1 MTGVSSQ
8 DNSDSHSVLVTIEE
22 ALEQY
27 VSSLSEIEKLTLE
40 VAKRQLESS
49 FEINKSIG
57 FIKYLKDNNISIKIN
72 NDK

>member
-8 DNSDSHSVLVTIEE
+8 DNSDSHGVLVTIEE

-72 NDK
+72 ND

>member
-57 FIKYLKDNNISIKIN
+57 FINYLKDNNISIKID

>member
-1 MTGVSSQ
+1 MSGVS
-8 DNSDSHSVLVTIEE
+8 NHSDAVTIEQ

-40 VAKRQLESS
+40 VAKRQLQSS

-72 NDK
+72 ND

>member
-1 MTGVSSQ
+1 MSGVSSHT
-8 DNSDSHSVLVTIEE
+8 DAVTIEQ

-72 NDK
+72 ND

>member
-57 FIKYLKDNNISIKIN
+57 FIKYLKDNNISIKID
-72 NDK
+72 ND

>member
-1 MTGVSSQ
+1 MSGVS
-8 DNSDSHSVLVTIEE
+8 NPSHSVTIEE

-49 FEINKSIG
+49 FEMNKSIG

-72 NDK
+72 ND

>member
-8 DNSDSHSVLVTIEE
+8 DNNDSHAITIEE

>member
-57 FIKYLKDNNISIKIN
+57 FIKYLKDNNISIKID

>member
-1 MTGVSSQ
+1 MSGVS
-8 DNSDSHSVLVTIEE
+8 NPSHSVTIEQ
-22 ALEQY
+22 AIEQY

-49 FEINKSIG
+49 FEMNKSIG

-72 NDK
+72 ND

>member
-8 DNSDSHSVLVTIEE
+8 DNSDSHSHVVTIEE

-57 FIKYLKDNNISIKIN
+57 FINYLKDNNISIKID

>member
-1 MTGVSSQ
+1 MSGVSSQ
-8 DNSDSHSVLVTIEE
+8 DNSDSHSHAVTIEE

-27 VSSLSEIEKLTLE
+27 VSSLNEIEKLTLE

-57 FIKYLKDNNISIKIN
+57 FIKYLKDNNISIKID

>member
-1 MTGVSSQ
+1 MSGVSS
-8 DNSDSHSVLVTIEE
+8 HSVTIEE

-57 FIKYLKDNNISIKIN
+57 FIKYLKDNNISIMID

>member
-8 DNSDSHSVLVTIEE
+8 DNSDSHSHVVTIEE
-22 ALEQY
+22 ALELY

-72 NDK
+72 ND

>member
-1 MTGVSSQ
+1 MSGVSSQ

>member
-8 DNSDSHSVLVTIEE
+8 DNSDSHSVVVTIEE